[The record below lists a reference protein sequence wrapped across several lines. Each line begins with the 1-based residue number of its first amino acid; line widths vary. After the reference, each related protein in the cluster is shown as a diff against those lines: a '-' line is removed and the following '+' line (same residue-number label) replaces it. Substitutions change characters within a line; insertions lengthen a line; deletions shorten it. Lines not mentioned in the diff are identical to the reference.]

1 MLWPVCCC
9 VGHRPVR
16 RCWVVDAVDVVDVL
30 YRREA
35 ELCGGGLDLMMCGVV
50 VVDFLMIDVVVSVD

>member
-1 MLWPVCCC
+1 
-9 VGHRPVR
+9 
-16 RCWVVDAVDVVDVL
+16 VVDAVDVVDVL